1 MAATDAPRAP
11 EPVPGAALVVVA
23 HPEPTSFSAA
33 LAGAAQRA
41 LTAAGWQV
49 TVADLYAMGFNP
61 ALSDADFTERVVPG
75 RLEAMTEQAH
85 AAANGSFA
93 PDLQWHIDRF
103 LEAEL
108 LVLVSPMWWFSVSAM
123 MKGWIDRVLAN
134 GVAYRSPEVRPWSG
148 YLGARRGMLV
158 MTASYEEAAFAGDT
172 VGTLDQML
180 YPLSHGTLAYTGMQ
194 VLPPFMAWAVDSADQ
209 AQRDGYLAALGQRLA
224 GLERS

>member
-1 MAATDAPRAP
+1 MSAADALRAP
-11 EPVPGAALVVVA
+11 DPVPGSALIVLA
-23 HPEPTSFSAA
+23 HPEPTSFSAS
-33 LAGAAQRA
+33 LAVAAERA
-41 LTAAGWQV
+41 LSGAGWQV
-49 TVADLYAMGFNP
+49 TLADLYAQGFDP
-61 ALSDADFTERVVPG
+61 ALSAGDFTERIVPG
-75 RLEAMTEQAH
+75 RLEAMAEQAH

-148 YLGARRGMLV
+148 YLSARRGMLV
-158 MTASYEEAAFAGDT
+158 MTASYDEAAFHTDR
-172 VGTLDQML
+172 VGTLEQML
-180 YPLSHGTLAYTGMQ
+180 YPLSYGTLAYTGMQ
-194 VLPPFMAWAVDSADQ
+194 VLPPFMAWAADSVDQ
-209 AQRDGYLAALGQRLA
+209 AQRDAYLDALAELLA